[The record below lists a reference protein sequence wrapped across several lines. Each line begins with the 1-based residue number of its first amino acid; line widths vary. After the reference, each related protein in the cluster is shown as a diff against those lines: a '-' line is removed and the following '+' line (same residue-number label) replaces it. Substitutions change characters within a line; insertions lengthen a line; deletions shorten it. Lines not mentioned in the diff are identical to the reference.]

1 MSEQRVTTVPEW
13 LKDHVVRQSAVRD
26 VLLVIA
32 ASILIAVSAQ
42 IAIPI
47 WPVPMT
53 MQPVAIL
60 LVGAALGSTRGALAA
75 ALYLLEGLG
84 GLPVFAN
91 GAFGPAVFVGPT
103 AGYLLAF
110 PAGAWIAG
118 RISERAWGR
127 SIGLTVLGMAL
138 AIATIHLG
146 GWSWL
151 STAMGLGAEK
161 AFLVGVA
168 PFWVSDIVKIA
179 IAATLLPAA
188 QHLVGSRDRN

>member
-1 MSEQRVTTVPEW
+1 MSEERITTVPEW

-32 ASILIAVSAQ
+32 ASILIAISAQ
-42 IAIPI
+42 ISIPL

-75 ALYLLEGLG
+75 VLYLLEGLG

-91 GAFGPAVFVGPT
+91 LGVGPGVLVGPT

-127 SIGLTVLGMAL
+127 SIALTILGMAL

-151 STAMGLGAEK
+151 ATAMGLGAK
-161 AFLVGVA
+161 NAFLVGVA
-168 PFWVSDIVKIA
+168 PFWVSDIVKVA

-188 QHLVGSRDRN
+188 QYFVGSRPAS

>member
-26 VLLVIA
+26 VFLVIA
-32 ASILIAVSAQ
+32 ASILIAISAQ
-42 IAIPI
+42 ISIPI

-91 GAFGPAVFVGPT
+91 GAFGPAVFLGPT
-103 AGYLLAF
+103 AGYLFAF
-110 PAGAWIAG
+110 PAAAWIAG
-118 RISERAWGR
+118 RISERAWAR
-127 SIGLTVLGMAL
+127 SIGLTIVGMAL

-151 STAMGLGAEK
+151 ATMMGLGAQK
-161 AFLVGVA
+161 AFMVGVA

-188 QHLVGSRDRN
+188 QHLVGSRR

>member
-1 MSEQRVTTVPEW
+1 MSEQRVVTVPEW
-13 LKDHVVRQSAVRD
+13 LKEQVVRQSAVRD
-26 VLLVIA
+26 VLLVLA
-32 ASILIAVSAQ
+32 ASILIAISAQ

-60 LVGAALGSTRGALAA
+60 LVGAALGSTRGAVATL
-75 ALYLLEGLG
+75 LYLLEGLG

-91 GAFGPAVFVGPT
+91 GAFGPAVFLGPT

-118 RISERAWGR
+118 KISERAWGR
-127 SIGLTVLGMAL
+127 SVGLTIVGMML

-151 STAMGLGAEK
+151 AAVMGLGAK
-161 AFLVGVA
+161 QALLVGVA
-168 PFWVSDIVKIA
+168 PFWVSDVVKIA

-188 QHLVGSRDRN
+188 QHLVGSNRHS

>member
-1 MSEQRVTTVPEW
+1 MSEERVTTVPEW
-13 LKDHVVRQSAVRD
+13 LRDHVVQQSAARD
-26 VLLVIA
+26 IVLVIA
-32 ASILIAVSAQ
+32 ASVLIAVSAQ
-42 IAIPI
+42 IAVPI

-75 ALYLLEGLG
+75 TLYLLEGLG
-84 GLPVFAN
+84 GLPVFSN
-91 GAFGPAVFVGPT
+91 GSFGPAVFLGPT

-110 PAGAWIAG
+110 PLGAWIAG

-127 SIGLTVLGMAL
+127 SVGMTIVGMAL

-151 STAMGLGAEK
+151 ATAMGLGPEK

-168 PFWVSDIVKIA
+168 PFWASDIVKIA
-179 IAATLLPAA
+179 IAATVLPAA
-188 QHLVGSRDRN
+188 QHLVGGRPAR